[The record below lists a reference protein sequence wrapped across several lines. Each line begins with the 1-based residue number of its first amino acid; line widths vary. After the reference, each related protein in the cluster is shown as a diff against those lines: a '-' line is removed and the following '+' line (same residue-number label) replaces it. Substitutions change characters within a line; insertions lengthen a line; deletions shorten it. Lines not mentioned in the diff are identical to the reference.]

1 MPPSVGVAHLRACQP
16 PGFHYFRAP
25 QTQSKPQINMKPYS
39 HLLAVLSVAGCLTL
53 TNVLRAADAPAPE
66 QKPRWVS
73 SAGLNFTLTEGNA
86 QTLLVGVTFDTVK
99 RAKNDEYLL
108 GASLAYGENDGTK
121 NVETY
126 RAYGQWNHLF
136 NERFYGFVRG
146 DALHD
151 GIADVNYRLSITPG
165 LGYYLIKNER
175 TLLSVEAGPG
185 YVFERQAGVN
195 NDFPT
200 LRLGERF
207 EHKLS
212 KSARVWQSAEIL
224 PDLSDFDKYIVNA
237 ELGVEAALTDKLSLR
252 SVLSNIYN
260 SEPALG
266 RKKNDVKLITGINYK
281 F

>member
-1 MPPSVGVAHLRACQP
+1 
-16 PGFHYFRAP
+16 
-25 QTQSKPQINMKPYS
+25 MKPCQY
-39 HLLAVLSVAGCLTL
+39 LLAVLSVAGFLTL
-53 TNVLRAADAPAPE
+53 TNLLPAADAPAPE

-108 GASLAYGENDGTK
+108 GASLAYGENDGAK

-165 LGYYLIKNER
+165 LGYYIIKNER